1 MQKLTKKDECF
12 TILRKQ
18 KVSVIMKNQYK
29 QLLSTIHNLRKES
42 DATANEL
49 VEEYQ
54 DSTNIYE
61 ELKEY
66 FEDNI
71 GSYITNKREILFSC
85 LLSSYNF
92 EPSRLKMK
100 ERRNLTLGIFFV
112 ALFEIEIEIIN
123 RSRKEEGNQ
132 TAYQIEI
139 NDWDDLEFFSQNR
152 LEDAYYIM
160 EGILDEK
167 GRKEIKEF
175 FDEYTYEGIQ
185 KEASIYF
192 GIADNKK
199 KRKK

>member
-18 KVSVIMKNQYK
+18 KGSVIMKNQYK

-160 EGILDEK
+160 EGMK
-167 GRKEIKEF
+167 RIK
-175 FDEYTYEGIQ
+175 
-185 KEASIYF
+185 S
-192 GIADNKK
+192 
-199 KRKK
+199 